1 MNCPSA
7 DTSRFNLY
15 IEAAKSVVDY
25 KSNALYLDLFRNNI
39 VIWLINKRIQA
50 IREENIDFF

>member
-1 MNCPSA
+1 MFGFLYKNKIWLIA
-7 DTSRFNLY
+7 ILLRTSY
-15 IEAAKSVVDY
+15 
-25 KSNALYLDLFRNNI
+25 RNNI